1 MSSFKDKITHPFYY
15 RMFLLRKLPL
25 AWLCGLKIELLED
38 DRSVVRIKYG
48 YWTKN
53 PFRSI
58 YFACLCMAAELS
70 NGVMAMMHVLN
81 QPKKCA
87 MIVVGLE
94 SEFTKKAR
102 GTIRFAC
109 NEGDKLQETIE
120 QAMAD
125 GPQGDGRTVKIHS
138 KGIDEEGDT
147 VARFAITWSFKAKE

>member
-1 MSSFKDKITHPFYY
+1 MSSFKDKITNSLYY
-15 RMFLLRKLPL
+15 RLFLLRKLPL
-25 AWLCGLKIELLED
+25 AWLTGLKVELLED
-38 DRSVVRIKYG
+38 DRAIVRIKYG

-94 SEFTKKAR
+94 SEFVKKAR
-102 GTIRFAC
+102 GTIRFVC
-109 NEGDKLQETIE
+109 DEGDKLRQAVE
-120 QAMAD
+120 QAMED
-125 GPQGDGRTVKIHS
+125 GPDGPGRQVAIHS
-138 KGIDEEGDT
+138 SGIDEEGDT
-147 VARFAITWSFKAKE
+147 VANFTITWSFKAKG